1 MRPCSHR
8 WHKVPFHPSL
18 HHPSLSFHSTLLSC
32 SLHKNQVDK
41 PLFFL
46 AHCSMPP
53 WFLAWRVPQSTKAS
67 ENNSLNYLST
77 TISIYTPNHSL
88 PVYSAS
94 NAFPSIAAR
103 CSVRR
108 TKYQTAPNASAL
120 HATFGFIMRLHLK
133 IPTFVKYVLYS
144 TQPSPPLTPV
154 VFCTSPFRPCYVTL
168 RWHSEVAAKIPSRS
182 VN

>member
-1 MRPCSHR
+1 MPWSTDKCRTLCHSTNRCVPVRTDGTRCRFIPHCTTRPCLFTARCCPVRCTKIRSTSHFSFLPT
-8 WHKVPFHPSL
+8 VPR
-18 HHPSLSFHSTLLSC
+18 
-32 SLHKNQVDK
+32 
-41 PLFFL
+41 
-46 AHCSMPP
+46 PP

-88 PVYSAS
+88 PVCSAS

-144 TQPSPPLTPV
+144 TQPSPRLLLL
-154 VFCTSPFRPCYVTL
+154 FFVTH
-168 RWHSEVAAKIPSRS
+168 HSDLAM
-182 VN
+182 